1 MLRGQNEKEAIK
13 EAIVNV
19 LHILGRENVFYQIFL
34 ELSSSAWSYLPLPSL
49 AI

>member
-19 LHILGRENVFYQIFL
+19 LPILGRENVFYHVFIDIKLSPTIFKL
-34 ELSSSAWSYLPLPSL
+34 
-49 AI
+49 